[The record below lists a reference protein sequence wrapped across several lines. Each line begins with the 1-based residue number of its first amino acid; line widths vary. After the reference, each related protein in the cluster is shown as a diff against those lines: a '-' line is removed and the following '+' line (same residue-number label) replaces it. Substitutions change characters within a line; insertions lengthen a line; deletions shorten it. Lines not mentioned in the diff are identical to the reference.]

1 MSTTFIL
8 FFSFFFLMALSVP
21 IGVSLGFAA
30 VLAMVLGMNT
40 PLVIVA
46 QTMFGG
52 INSFPLMAIPFFILA
67 GNLMTAGGL
76 SKKLVEFVNLFFSRF
91 TGGLAM
97 VSVGSSMIFA
107 AISGSCPA
115 TTAAIGGIM
124 VPEMEKNG
132 YKKSFTA
139 ATVAAAGTVGQ
150 VIPPSIPMVTY
161 SVLAGTSVSTLFLA
175 GIGPGI
181 LMGLSMMSVAYIYSK
196 KNNIPRVKIHVTPNQ
211 LFHII
216 LDSLWALIMPFIIL
230 GGIYSG
236 IFTPTEAGAVAAVYG
251 FIVGLVIYK
260 DLKIRDVP
268 RVITDSAVS
277 AAVIMLIMATVKT
290 FSYVLTREQIPQ
302 EIADTLLS
310 ITTNRVIILL
320 LFNVIVIIAG
330 FFMQSSAAIALL
342 TPILLPIM
350 MQVGVNPYLVG
361 IIFIVNMGIGMITPP
376 VGSNLYVACNIAD
389 IKFEKLVHA
398 VIPYVVV
405 LIIALLL
412 ITFVEPISMF
422 LVPDKALASFG
433 F

>member
-1 MSTTFIL
+1 MSTTAIL
-8 FFSFFFLMALSVP
+8 FISFFSLIALSVP
-21 IGVSLGFAA
+21 IGVSLGFSA
-30 VLAMVLGMNT
+30 VLAMVFGMNT
-40 PLVIVA
+40 PLVVVA

-67 GNLMTAGGL
+67 GDLMTAGGL
-76 SKKLVEFVNLFFSRF
+76 SKRLVDFVNLFFSRI
-91 TGGLAM
+91 TGGLAL
-97 VSVGSSMIFA
+97 VAVGSSMIFA

-132 YKKSFTA
+132 YKKAFSA

-175 GIGPGI
+175 GLGPGL
-181 LMGLSMMSVAYIYSK
+181 LMGFSMMLVAYVYSK
-196 KNNIPRVKIHVTPNQ
+196 KNNVPKVKIEITGKLLARTLLNS
-211 LFHII
+211 I
-216 LDSLWALIMPFIIL
+216 WALIMPFIIL

-251 FIVGLVIYK
+251 LIVGLYIYRELTWK
-260 DLKIRDVP
+260 DVP
-268 RVITDSAVS
+268 TIITKAAISS
-277 AAVIMLIMATVKT
+277 AVIMIIMATVKT

-302 EIADTLLS
+302 QIADVLLS
-310 ITTNRVIILL
+310 ITTNKYIILA

-342 TPILLPIM
+342 TPILLPILM
-350 MQVGVNPYLVG
+350 EVGVNPYHVG
-361 IIFIVNMGIGMITPP
+361 IIFIVNLGIGMITPP
-376 VGSNLYVACNIAD
+376 VGSNLYVACNIAN
-389 IKFEKLVHA
+389 IKFEKLVQA
-398 VIPYVVV
+398 VTPYV
-405 LIIALLL
+405 IALVIVLL
-412 ITFVEPISMF
+412 MVTYIEPISMF
-422 LVPDKALASFG
+422 LIPAKALASFG

>member
-76 SKKLVEFVNLFFSRF
+76 SKKLIQFVNLFFSRF

-115 TTAAIGGIM
+115 TTAAIGGVM

-150 VIPPSIPMVTY
+150 VIPPSIPMVTF

-175 GIGPGI
+175 GVGPGI

-196 KNNIPRVKIHVTPNQ
+196 KNNIPKVVIKVTGKE
-211 LFHII
+211 FMGI
-216 LDSLWALIMPFIIL
+216 LVDSMWALIMPVIIL

-251 FIVGLVIYK
+251 LIVGLFIYK
-260 DLKIRDVP
+260 DLSFRDLP
-268 RVITDSAVS
+268 GVITDSAVS
-277 AAVIMLIMATVKT
+277 ASVIMLIMATVKT
-290 FSYVLTREQIPQ
+290 FSFVLTREQIPQ
-302 EIADTLLS
+302 EIANTLLS
-310 ITTNRVIILL
+310 ITTNKYIILL

-376 VGSNLYVACNIAD
+376 VGSNLYVACNIAG
-389 IKFEKLVHA
+389 IKFEDLVKA

-405 LIIALLL
+405 LIVVLLM
-412 ITFVEPISMF
+412 ITFIEPISMF

>member
-1 MSTTFIL
+1 MSTTSIL
-8 FFSFFFLMALSVP
+8 FLSFFLLMMIGVP

-30 VLAMVLGMNT
+30 VLAMVIGMNT

-46 QTMFGG
+46 QTMFSG

-76 SKKLVEFVNLFFSRF
+76 SKKLVQFVNLFFSRF

-97 VSVGSSMIFA
+97 VSIGASMIFA

-161 SVLAGTSVSTLFLA
+161 CVLASTSVSTLFLA
-175 GIGPGI
+175 GVGPGI
-181 LMGLSMMSVAYIYSK
+181 LMGLSMMVVAYIHAK
-196 KNNIPRVKIHVTPNQ
+196 KEKIPKVKIKITGKL
-211 LFHII
+211 LFPTLI
-216 LDSLWALIMPFIIL
+216 DSLWALIMPFIIL

-251 FIVGLVIYK
+251 LIVGLFIYR
-260 DLKIRDVP
+260 DLKLNQLPDV
-268 RVITDSAVS
+268 INDSAVS
-277 AAVIMLIMATVKT
+277 AAVIMIIMATVKT
-290 FSYVLTREQIPQ
+290 FTYVLTREQIPQ
-302 EIADTLLS
+302 HIAETLLS
-310 ITTNRVIILL
+310 LTQNKYIFLF
-320 LFNVIVIIAG
+320 LFNIVVLIAG
-330 FFMQSSAAIALL
+330 CFLQSSAAIALL

-350 MQVGVNPYLVG
+350 MQVGVNPYHVG

-376 VGSNLYVACNIAD
+376 VGSCLYVACNTANIS
-389 IKFEKLVHA
+389 FERLVRA
-398 VIPYVVV
+398 VIPYIVV
-405 LIIALLL
+405 LL
-412 ITFVEPISMF
+412 IVLVLVTYVEPISMF
-422 LVPDKALASFG
+422 LVPKKALVSFG